1 MENFEKQFNAN
12 PCGAIIQ
19 GFMNNPGEGE
29 TKPITGDEKLAFPN
43 LQAYV
48 NVNNIMEP
56 LFFVPVNRFDDSLKN
71 MINPADE
78 PFNDVVFPTMM
89 DSFSINPDW
98 ANAHNFGSCYTD
110 AFICYLLSNYN
121 IIFEN
126 GLNKLFSTYMDPNI
140 WGYIFNDTRKYDI
153 ISRYISTGY
162 ESVFEQFKE
171 AVSQGYSVDMTRLMF
186 DSLADIKAYIA
197 DKLSFAMY
205 NYINDVLTSG
215 NVDIKGLFDFFA
227 AEHEANYGKK
237 LSDDLV
243 ASAGFSIVLQ
253 ELLNVVTDD
262 IKRCVDM
269 TEILF
274 VGYFYKLSDFFNT
287 AEKLLGCQKN

>member
-1 MENFEKQFNAN
+1 MESFEKKFMEN
-12 PCGAIIQ
+12 PCGSIIQ
-19 GFMNNPGEGE
+19 GFMNVPKDD
-29 TKPITGDEKLAFPN
+29 KPITDEDKLEFPN

-48 NVNNIMEP
+48 KLNNIVEP
-56 LFFVPVNRFDDSLKN
+56 LFFVPVNRFDDSLRN
-71 MINPADE
+71 MVQPADE
-78 PFNDVVFPTMM
+78 PFNQVVFPTMM

-98 ANAHNFGSCYTD
+98 INAHNFGTCYTD

-140 WGYIFNDTRKYDI
+140 YGYIFNDTRRYAM
-153 ISRYISTGY
+153 ISRFISTGY
-162 ESVFEQFKE
+162 ETVFEQFKE
-171 AVSQGYSVDMTRLMF
+171 AVNQGLSVDMTRLMF
-186 DSLADIKAYIA
+186 DSLADIKAYVA

-205 NYINDVLTSG
+205 NYINDTLTSG
-215 NVDIKGLFDFFA
+215 NVDIKGMFGFFA

-253 ELLNVVTDD
+253 ELLNVATED

-269 TEILF
+269 TEVLF
-274 VGYFYKLSDFFNT
+274 VGYFYKLSELFN
-287 AEKLLGCQKN
+287 AVEKHLGQKN